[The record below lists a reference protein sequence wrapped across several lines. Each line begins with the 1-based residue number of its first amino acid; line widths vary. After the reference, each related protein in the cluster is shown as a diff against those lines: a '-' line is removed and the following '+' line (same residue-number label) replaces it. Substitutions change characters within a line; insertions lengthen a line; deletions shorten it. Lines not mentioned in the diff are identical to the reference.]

1 MYAFRGACFAPSE
14 IHFREMVRF
23 PGYVNDFC
31 LQGLSVFVTLAHME
45 WSGTNIMI
53 NCTQCKHY
61 YITWDKDFPHGC
73 RAMGFK
79 SARPPSVAVRM
90 SADQECA
97 FFTKKIRE
105 TKGKTN
111 A

>member
-1 MYAFRGACFAPSE
+1 
-14 IHFREMVRF
+14 
-23 PGYVNDFC
+23 
-31 LQGLSVFVTLAHME
+31 
-45 WSGTNIMI
+45 MI
-53 NCTQCKHY
+53 NCTQCEHY

-79 SARPPSVAVRM
+79 SARLPSVAVRM
-90 SADQECA
+90 SSDQECA

-105 TKGKTN
+105 KKENTR